1 MAVGTVKSTMVTN
14 FEAIPQVMNN
24 LVNQKVIVDKIA
36 LLTTSMDDVGD
47 VILMCPIESNAKI
60 IRIGVLNDAL
70 AASGLAYNVGLYYS
84 GIGGSQKKNGK
95 TSGTVVDADNIG
107 TAVAFSTARLVLGD
121 LRFEADDIVNVSKE
135 MWEVAGLTEDPGGHF
150 YIGLTCSTVATTPA
164 AGDIVMI
171 VEKL

>member
-14 FEAIPQVMNN
+14 FEAIPQVMNT

-47 VILMCPIESNAKI
+47 IILMCPIESNAKI